1 MSLTIVT
8 YLSSMFLA
16 VAAALGLG
24 VNCVPIAI
32 AASVVV
38 GCCALK
44 VLRNPPG
51 KLESSLL
58 GIWSLFFGLST
69 SISQGLHFTNI
80 TAPDN
85 YLDIGTRQ
93 VLAGCILGIVL
104 WPIVVQL
111 RRNASR
117 LHLFNVSATGFSRRR
132 FFVFWILIFAAWVP
146 YLLTYYPGGIVGD
159 GAHALEEA
167 LHAGPPT
174 KSHWGVCHILVLR
187 IFLKIGHLFTA
198 DPHLGIFLYIIAS
211 AIFVSGVF
219 ASVAESFAKRGAPK
233 WLPACIAAVYAFSG
247 FFASYAMALWKDG
260 PYGAGVTLLV
270 LLLWD
275 VAEEGMASRR
285 HIVRFALIGLF
296 ICMWRPNGV
305 HHFLLTLPCVALLL
319 RRRSRAL
326 VAVGVAVVAFSMFVY
341 GPVHRRFDIKS
352 DKLTESISIP
362 LQQVAAVVRSG
373 RPLTE
378 TQKAVLFDMIPEEVW
393 RAKYTPSR
401 SGPLKLALNQ
411 SRIKSQFPN
420 FMKVWLQLL
429 PRNLNTYFNAYLLET
444 LGFWHPFSWR
454 GHYLDYWLGIQ
465 DIHNRGFH
473 KTDLF
478 LDWTGVSAEQL
489 LELNVRFIS
498 SGTMIWALFL
508 SSVLVLCR
516 RHSASLGL
524 LPLSPLLAGWAI
536 LMVSTPM
543 AYDYRYIVFLA
554 FAWPVVFAMPFT
566 EHENECGFSIRQN
579 ARSEREISKNSAMT
593 VVALSFIALAMM
605 FFLLAKSSTVQRFDG
620 TPMDISF
627 CNDKYN
633 ANRYCINGIS
643 VCEGSYSWA
652 SGPRLSMDIPVK
664 SGRGKYSGDIDVKFF
679 VTGTLGQSQRWIAHQ
694 DGDVVGSGD
703 VSGKGTFTFR
713 VRPVRRHARFTINF
727 PDAVRP
733 ANIIKGSQ
741 DKRLLSVSIA
751 RVRLGAAPEDKK
763 VEK

>member
-1 MSLTIVT
+1 MTMVAYFSSIFLT
-8 YLSSMFLA
+8 
-16 VAAALGLG
+16 VAATLGLG
-24 VNCVPIAI
+24 VNCIPIAI
-32 AASVVV
+32 VASLVV
-38 GCCALK
+38 GHCTLK

-51 KLESSLL
+51 KRESLLL
-58 GIWSLFFGLST
+58 GIWSLFFGLAT

-80 TAPDN
+80 TATDN
-85 YLDIGTRQ
+85 YLDIGARHM
-93 VLAGCILGIVL
+93 LAGCLLGIVL

-111 RRNASR
+111 RRNANR
-117 LHLFNVSATGFSRRR
+117 VRLFNVSATGFSRRS
-132 FFVFWILIFAAWVP
+132 FFVFWILILAAWVP

-167 LHAGPPT
+167 FHAGPPT

-187 IFLKIGHLFTA
+187 LFLKIGHLFTA
-198 DPHLGIFLYIIAS
+198 DPQVGIFLYIIAS
-211 AIFVSGVF
+211 SIFISGVF
-219 ASVAESFAKRGAPK
+219 ALVAESFARRGAPA
-233 WLPACIAAVYAFSG
+233 WLPACIAGVYAFSG
-247 FFASYAMALWKDG
+247 FFASYAMSLWKDG

-275 VAEEGMASRR
+275 IAEERMASRR
-285 HIVRFALIGLF
+285 HIVRFAMIGLF

-319 RRRSRAL
+319 RRRSPTL
-326 VAVGVAVVAFSMFVY
+326 VAVGVSVVAFSLFVY
-341 GPVHRRFDIKS
+341 GPVHRHFGIKS

-378 TQKAVLFDMIPEEVW
+378 TQKAVLFEMMPEVAW
-393 RAKYTPSR
+393 RTKYTPSR

-411 SRIKSQFPN
+411 SRIKSQFPG

-429 PRNLNTYFNAYLLET
+429 PRNLTTYFNAYLLET

-454 GHYLDYWLGIQ
+454 GHYLDYWFGIQ

-478 LDWTGVSAEQL
+478 LDFTGVSAEQM
-489 LELNVRFIS
+489 LERNVRFIS
-498 SGTMIWALFL
+498 SGTMIWVLFL

-516 RHSASLGL
+516 RRSASLSL
-524 LPLSPLLAGWAI
+524 LPLSPLLTGWAI

-554 FAWPVVFAMPFT
+554 FAWPVVFSMPFT
-566 EHENECGFSIRQN
+566 EHDNGSGLSIRQD
-579 ARSEREISKNSAMT
+579 AHSERIMSKNSALA
-593 VVALSFIALAMM
+593 VFALSLITLAIM
-605 FFLLAKSSTVQRFDG
+605 FFLSAKESTLQRFDG

-627 CNDKYN
+627 CNDQYN
-633 ANRYCINGIS
+633 AKRYCSRGIS

-652 SGPRLSMDIPVK
+652 IGPHLSMDIPIRTR
-664 SGRGKYSGDIDVKFF
+664 RGKNSGAIDVKFF
-679 VTGTLGQSQRWIAHQ
+679 VTGTLGGSQRWIAHQ

-713 VRPVRRHARFTINF
+713 VRPVQKHARFTIDF

-733 ANIIKGSQ
+733 ADVIKGSQ

-751 RVRLGAAPEDKK
+751 RVRLGAAPEDEE